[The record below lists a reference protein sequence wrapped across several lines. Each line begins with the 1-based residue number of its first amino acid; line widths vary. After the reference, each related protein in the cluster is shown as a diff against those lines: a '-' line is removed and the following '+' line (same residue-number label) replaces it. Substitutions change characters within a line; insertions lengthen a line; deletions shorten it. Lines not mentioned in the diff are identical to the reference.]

1 MPLDGMSL
9 DQVRTFIAAAEEGSF
24 SAAGRK
30 LRRAQS
36 VVSQTLANLEQ
47 QLGVK
52 LFDRSARYP
61 RLTDQG
67 QALLNDA
74 RAIAD
79 GLDGFKARAKTL
91 REGLEPELSLSIDAM
106 YPMSTLTAA
115 VGLFR
120 DAFPYTP
127 LRLYVDVL
135 GAAIEPVLQ
144 GICQIGVI
152 GMSPVVPDNM
162 RSEPLLDVPM
172 VTVVASTHPLASY
185 KGVIPQ
191 SELQKHVQLVLTD
204 RSKLTQG
211 QSFGVYSQNVWR
223 LADMGAKHAFLR
235 AGFGFG
241 HMPKLMV
248 EDDIASG
255 RLRAVRIE
263 MPGVTNLLM
272 PMHAVYRKDA
282 PPGPAGRWLIQS
294 LKQRAGTESSSRTD
308 RAKRGDKK
316 PVTIRR

>member
-1 MPLDGMSL
+1 MLDGVSL
-9 DQVRTFIAAAEEGSF
+9 DQLRTFIAAADAGSF
-24 SAAGRK
+24 SAAGRR
-30 LRRAQS
+30 LGRAQS

-52 LFDRSARYP
+52 LFDRGARYP
-61 RLTDQG
+61 RLTDHG

-79 GLDGFKARAKTL
+79 GMDGFKARAKTL
-91 REGLEPELSLSIDAM
+91 REGLESELSLSIDAM
-106 YPMSTLTAA
+106 YPMSTLTEA

-144 GICQIGVI
+144 GTCHIGVI
-152 GMSPVVPDNM
+152 GMSPIVPDNM

-172 VTVVASTHPLASY
+172 VTVVAPAHPLASY
-185 KGVIPQ
+185 NGLIPK

-211 QSFGVYSQNVWR
+211 QSFGVYSQNTWR

-241 HMPKLMV
+241 HMPRFMV
-248 EDDIASG
+248 EDDVASD
-255 RLRAVRIE
+255 RLRAIRIE

-294 LKQRAGTESSSRTD
+294 LKQRAGAESLRRTD
-308 RAKRGDKK
+308 GAKRGD
-316 PVTIRR
+316 

>member
-1 MPLDGMSL
+1 MALDGMSL

-30 LRRAQS
+30 LHRAQS
-36 VVSQTLANLEQ
+36 VVSQTLANLEE

-74 RAIAD
+74 RAIAEGMD
-79 GLDGFKARAKTL
+79 CFRARAKTL

-106 YPMSTLTAA
+106 YPMCLLTES
-115 VGLFR
+115 VGRFR

-135 GAAIEPVLQ
+135 GAAIEPVLE
-144 GICQIGVI
+144 GTCHIGVI
-152 GMSPVVPDNM
+152 GMSPVVPDSM
-162 RSEPLLDVPM
+162 SSDPLLDVPM
-172 VTVVASTHPLASY
+172 VTVVAPGHPLASH
-185 KGVIPQ
+185 KGVIPT
-191 SELQKHVQLVLTD
+191 SELQKHIQLVLTD

-211 QSFGVYSQNVWR
+211 QSFGVYSRNVWR

-241 HMPKLMV
+241 HMPKFMV
-248 EDDIASG
+248 EDDIASDT
-255 RLRAVRIE
+255 LRAIRIE

-272 PMHAVYRKDA
+272 PMRAVYRKDA

-294 LKQRAGTESSSRTD
+294 LKQRTGTESSKKTA
-308 RAKRGDKK
+308 RA
-316 PVTIRR
+316 